1 VAEDPM
7 NPPPRG
13 PSQGSAGAGQLELSI
28 ALSENEN
35 TRAVLDGRI
44 APDAI
49 KLHATA
55 LHPSEMFW
63 RQLKFAEF
71 DVSEMSMSSLT
82 IATSQGPTPWVMIPV
97 FTTREFFH
105 LRALVRVA
113 SGIKT
118 PADLKGK
125 RVGVPEYQQTAA
137 IWGRGVLQHE
147 FGVHPREIEWHMERT
162 PETSHGGSTGFKP
175 PEGVTVNR
183 IPISTNIGEMM
194 IKGELDA
201 TLLYLT
207 HANLVDRSRIDLS
220 KDDRFRLLFDR
231 KVEGPRYFGKTGIYQ
246 INHGMVIRRSIHER
260 YPWAALNIYNAFVQA
275 RADVLRAR
283 DTALHRHYEPGLI
296 GDEVRKALAADPLVY
311 GVKANRHVL
320 ETITQYVHEQGL
332 SQRRVALEEMFA
344 SSTMDL

>member
-1 VAEDPM
+1 MSEK
-7 NPPPRG
+7 
-13 PSQGSAGAGQLELSI
+13 LELSI

-35 TRAVLDGRI
+35 TRAILDGRI

-49 KLHATA
+49 KFRATA

-82 IATSQGPTPWVMIPV
+82 IATSQGKTPWVAIPV

-105 LRALVRVA
+105 LRVLVRAA
-113 SGIKT
+113 SGIEK

-147 FGVHPREIEWHMERT
+147 FGVHPRDMEFFMERT
-162 PETSHGGSTGFKP
+162 PDTSHGGATGFKA
-175 PEGVTVNR
+175 PEGVTVHQ
-183 IPISTNIGEMM
+183 IPATTNIGEMM
-194 IKGELDA
+194 VKGELDA

-207 HANLVDRSRIDLS
+207 NPNLVDRSRIDLS
-220 KDDRFRLLFDR
+220 KDGRFRPLFDR
-231 KVEGPRYFGKTGIYQ
+231 AGEGKRYFANTGIYQ
-246 INHGMVIRRSIHER
+246 INHGMVIRRSIFEKH
-260 YPWAALNIYNAFVQA
+260 PWAALNIYTAFAKA
-275 RADVLRAR
+275 RGEVIRAR
-283 DTALHRHYEPGLI
+283 DTSLHRHYEPGLI
-296 GDEVRKALAADPLVY
+296 GDDVRKVLASDPMAY
-311 GVKANRHVL
+311 GVRGSRKVL

-332 SQRRVALEEMFA
+332 SARRVALEEMFA
-344 SSTMDL
+344 PSTMDV

>member
-1 VAEDPM
+1 M
-7 NPPPRG
+7 TG
-13 PSQGSAGAGQLELSI
+13 KLELSI

-35 TRAVLDGRI
+35 TQAILDGRI

-49 KLHATA
+49 TLHPTA

-82 IATSQGPTPWVMIPV
+82 IATSQGPTQWVAIPV

-113 SGIKT
+113 SGIEQ

-147 FGVHPREIEWHMERT
+147 FGVHPRDIEWHMERT

-175 PEGVTVNR
+175 PDGVTVHQ
-183 IPISTNIGEMM
+183 IPASTNIGEMM
-194 IKGELDA
+194 VKGELDA

-207 HANLVDRSRIDLS
+207 DPNLVDRSRIDLS
-220 KDDRFRLLFDR
+220 KDDRFRPLFDR
-231 KVEGPRYFGKTGIYQ
+231 KAEGPRYFKKTGIYQ

-260 YPWAALNIYNAFVQA
+260 YPWAALNIFSAFAKA
-275 RADVLRAR
+275 RAAVVRAR

-296 GDEVRKALAADPLVY
+296 GDEVRKALGADPMAY
-311 GVKANRHVL
+311 GVKSSRKVL

-332 SQRRVALEEMFA
+332 TQRRVALEEIFA
-344 SSTMDL
+344 PSTMDL

>member
-1 VAEDPM
+1 
-7 NPPPRG
+7 
-13 PSQGSAGAGQLELSI
+13 LELSI
-28 ALSENEN
+28 ALSDNEN

-44 APDAI
+44 SPDGI
-49 KLHATA
+49 KLLPTM

-82 IATSQGPTPWVMIPV
+82 IATAQGPTPWVAIPV

-113 SGIKT
+113 SGIKA

-162 PETSHGGSTGFKP
+162 PEMSHGGATAFKP
-175 PEGVTVNR
+175 PAGVTVHR
-183 IPISTNIGEMM
+183 IPLSTNIGEMM
-194 IKGELDA
+194 VCGELDA

-207 HANLVDRSRIDLS
+207 NPNLVDRSRIDLS
-220 KDDRFRLLFDR
+220 KDDRFQPLFDR
-231 KVEGPRYFGKTGIYQ
+231 KAEGPRYYAKTGIYQ
-246 INHGMVIRRSIHER
+246 INHGMVIRRSLHER
-260 YPWAALNIYNAFVQA
+260 YPWAAINIYNAFA
-275 RADVLRAR
+275 RARAEVIRAR

-296 GDEVRKALAADPLVY
+296 GDDVRRALATDPMAY
-311 GVKANRHVL
+311 GVKTNRKVL

-332 SQRRVALEEMFA
+332 TARRIGLEELFA
-344 SSTMDL
+344 PSSLNL

>member
-1 VAEDPM
+1 MSDK
-7 NPPPRG
+7 
-13 PSQGSAGAGQLELSI
+13 LELSI

-35 TRAVLDGRI
+35 TRAILDGRI
-44 APDAI
+44 QPDAI
-49 KLHATA
+49 KLYPTA

-82 IATSQGPTPWVMIPV
+82 IATSKGPTPWVMLPV

-105 LRALVRVA
+105 LRILVRVA
-113 SGIKT
+113 SGIEN
-118 PADLKGK
+118 PEDLRGK

-147 FGVHPREIEWHMERT
+147 FGVHPREIEWHMERS
-162 PETSHGGSTGFKP
+162 PETSHGGATGFKP
-175 PEGVTVNR
+175 PEGVTVHR
-183 IPISTNIGEMM
+183 IPLSTNIGEMLV
-194 IKGELDA
+194 KGELDA

-220 KDDRFRLLFDR
+220 KDSRFPPLFDR
-231 KVEGPRYFGKTGIYQ
+231 AAESRRYYAKNGIYQ
-246 INHGMVIRRSIHER
+246 INHGMVIRRSIFER
-260 YPWAALNIYNAFVQA
+260 YPWAALNIYNAFAVA
-275 RADVLRAR
+275 RAEVIRAR

-296 GDEVRKALAADPLVY
+296 GDDVRRALATDTMAY
-311 GVKANRHVL
+311 GVKANRKVL

-332 SQRRVALEEMFA
+332 SPRRVALEELFA
-344 SSTMDL
+344 PSTMDL